1 MVVGEIIHEKDVV
14 VIGAGP
20 AGYEA
25 ALRAAQHGRDVTL
38 VDRSRSG
45 GECLHSGCIPS
56 KLLAISA
63 RKMWDS
69 APGVTMAAE
78 FSMQQWHNEK
88 AATIETLEKGLEMRF
103 KSNKIECVKGSASF
117 LSSER
122 LGVEQGEKFEVWTF
136 EHVIIATGSRPKVPH
151 FLSEDIPG
159 VISVEQLYTVPSVP
173 RRLVIYGG
181 DYMSIEAASTFKAL
195 GAEVTVVTEC
205 DSLIGD
211 IDETIKR
218 ELQRQLK
225 KQKIRVIT
233 GASEC
238 NVVTNENL
246 FFEGIKSTGERFEV
260 QADKIAYSAG
270 RISNIESLC
279 LEQGGIEVK
288 GNYIR
293 INETCETSISRIY
306 ACGDI
311 TDGPALAIKAIKQ
324 GKTAADH
331 CCGVAAAFAL
341 ECMPTIIQTQTPLA
355 TVGLTEKEATEAG
368 YQVIAES
375 SPMRANGYA
384 SLLRQTEGVVKVI
397 RDKESHLL
405 LGFHAIGA
413 GAVELIEKATLA
425 LEMAGRDEDFSYP
438 YSPHPGF
445 GELWS
450 ETVDLTIEKKTR
462 AIEYNVNQ

>member
-45 GECLHSGCIPS
+45 GECLHTGCIPS

-63 RKMWDS
+63 RKLWDS
-69 APGVTMAAE
+69 APGVTMTPE

-88 AATIETLEKGLEMRF
+88 AEVVERLEKGLEMRF

-136 EHVIIATGSRPKVPH
+136 QHIIIATGSRPKDPP
-151 FLSEDIPG
+151 FLSENIPG
-159 VISVEQLYTVPSVP
+159 VISVEQLYQATSIP
-173 RRLVIYGG
+173 RRLVIFGE
-181 DYMSIEAASTFKAL
+181 DYLSLEAASTFRAL
-195 GAEVTVVTEC
+195 GSEVTIVTTC

-218 ELQRQLK
+218 ELHRQFK
-225 KQKIRVIT
+225 KQKIRVMT

-238 NVVTNENL
+238 NVVSGENL
-246 FFEGIKSTGERFEV
+246 ILEGIKSTGERIEV
-260 QADKIAYSAG
+260 EADTIAYSAG
-270 RISNIESLC
+270 RLSNIESLC
-279 LEQGGIEVK
+279 LEQGGIEVS
-288 GNYIR
+288 GNYIK
-293 INETCETSISRIY
+293 IKDTCETSISRVY

-311 TDGPALAIKAIKQ
+311 TEGPALAIKAIKQ

-331 CCGVAAAFAL
+331 CCGVAATFSF
-341 ECMPTIIQTQTPLA
+341 ESMPTIIQTQTPVA
-355 TVGLTEKEATEAG
+355 TVGLTETEAIEAG
-368 YQVIAES
+368 YQVVAEN
-375 SPMRANGYA
+375 SPMRASGYA
-384 SLLRQTEGVVKVI
+384 GLLRQTEGVVKVV

-405 LGFHAIGA
+405 LGFHAICA

-450 ETVDLTIEKKTR
+450 ETVDRTIEKKAR
-462 AIEYNVNQ
+462 SIEYNLNQ